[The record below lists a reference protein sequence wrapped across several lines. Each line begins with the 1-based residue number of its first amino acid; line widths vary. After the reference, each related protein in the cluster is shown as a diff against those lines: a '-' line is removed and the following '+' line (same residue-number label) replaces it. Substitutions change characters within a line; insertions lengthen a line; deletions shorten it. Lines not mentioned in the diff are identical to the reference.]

1 MNSRTTS
8 NGPSLTLAAF
18 NAMPLEQAR
27 ECLLRCCGS
36 TRWAARMTA
45 ARPFKTM
52 ENVLSEA
59 LRHWRELE
67 NKDLLEAFDHHPR
80 IGDIASMREK
90 YASTAHWATEEQRG
104 AAGAS
109 DETLKRL
116 ANGNSDYE
124 KKFGHIF
131 LVCATGKTAIEML
144 QILESRLI
152 NDSKTEI
159 KIAATEQSKI
169 TRLRLEKLFTDET

>member
-52 ENVLSEA
+52 ENILSEA
-59 LRHWRELE
+59 GVAPL
-67 NKDLLEAFDHHPR
+67 
-80 IGDIASMREK
+80 
-90 YASTAHWATEEQRG
+90 
-104 AAGAS
+104 AA
-109 DETLKRL
+109 DDL
-116 ANGNSDYE
+116 AN
-124 KKFGHIF
+124 
-131 LVCATGKTAIEML
+131 L
-144 QILESRLI
+144 
-152 NDSKTEI
+152 
-159 KIAATEQSKI
+159 
-169 TRLRLEKLFTDET
+169 